1 MCLRS
6 PNQIQFSF
14 DDTSTVLFYLK
25 KKMFISQLIIGD
37 FGLSFEQSRTQFA
50 LWSIMASVSELELCA
65 VCDFICVHLE
75 DN

>member
-1 MCLRS
+1 
-6 PNQIQFSF
+6 
-14 DDTSTVLFYLK
+14 
-25 KKMFISQLIIGD
+25 MFISQLIIGD